1 MKKLLVLAIASIMSL
16 GASAQLITSNT
27 MTYSH
32 KKGSGYNRIGASYN
46 SISTDAEGS
55 GSVSGASLSW
65 TKGISVSKSMPLYI
79 ETGIGATYEFD
90 ELNALTATIPLNVTY
105 KLPVT
110 EGIKIAPLAGL
121 TFNGNILSD
130 ADDVKVFSLGWQAGV
145 NVELG
150 KFYVGVTYGGG
161 LTNYAGNE
169 SYSCKLNNLAATVG
183 IVF

>member
-1 MKKLLVLAIASIMSL
+1 M
-16 GASAQLITSNT
+16 
-27 MTYSH
+27 
-32 KKGSGYNRIGASYN
+32 
-46 SISTDAEGS
+46 
-55 GSVSGASLSW
+55 
-65 TKGISVSKSMPLYI
+65 
-79 ETGIGATYEFD
+79 
-90 ELNALTATIPLNVTY
+90 NVTY

-161 LTNYAGNE
+161 LTDYAGNE